1 MKRFLS
7 RPFWLV
13 PAALTVLAGASAPV
27 LADPP
32 VDLDSAPPELSI
44 GVEPNIVVTLDDSGS
59 MSMNHMPDA
68 VSAEWGKQAYHY
80 SGTNSIYYNPA
91 TVYQPPLM
99 PDGVTRFPDSSYTN
113 AWRDGICA
121 NLPASGDYGARCAPV
136 NRINLSTAFFSGY
149 DSSGCLQL
157 GAGGTCAQLATN
169 QSAYAN
175 SNERSWRDIPA
186 GARTRANN
194 TLVTGGFYYT
204 QGATGLVL
212 NEVNNLSETQKQNFA
227 NWFSYYRTR
236 RMMAVSSL
244 SSAFAELKNPL
255 RIAWQNI
262 NQNPIGDDTTI
273 VSFAAA
279 QKVGFFRWLYATPAR
294 NGTPNRSAMIR
305 AGEFLGSRLTN
316 GNANGP
322 TNPYW
327 QPVAGAPNGGLELSC
342 RQNFHLHVTD
352 GFWNSDSPSATARNP
367 ITAATL
373 PDGKRY
379 TPNTAD
385 TRVYSGQT
393 TAAAPGTANSGNANP
408 SLSDV
413 GFNYWATDLKPNLA
427 NKVPRYLGD
436 SRIGVTN
443 ATTRP
448 IPLDPFTD
456 DEIYFNPANNPAT
469 WQHVVQYTIGLGV
482 PGVLPGGNETT
493 MASTITSLRRGT
505 LQWFLARTDT
515 DDIRK
520 LDDTWR
526 AAVNSRGNFFSVT
539 NPQQLIDSIG
549 KVLRSATGNRSG
561 TSSTPTLSV
570 PVLTGGGAAFGTGYS
585 SAGWTGMLS
594 RNAVSP
600 AGVIGARVWEAG
612 ALLTAMAPTA
622 RKIATSH
629 GGFRSG
635 QPFQPGNL
643 SVEQQAVL
651 NKYPF
656 TPSGSVTQVENPANW
671 PVDNLASQRVAYIRG
686 DRSGETAA
694 PNFRQRQSLL
704 GAIIYSQPLYVSS
717 PGGFADDFPAGTP
730 EFNAGRTAY
739 EAFVADNSNPT
750 VRPPTVY
757 VGSNDGMLHAFN
769 AADGKERWAF
779 IPNTIILNGRLSRS
793 TIATPELVPGADD
806 KPISSDVFM
815 DGAWKTVLIGSLRLG
830 GRGIYAL
837 DITRPTATDEA
848 AVAQKVLW
856 EFSNTSPGGANLGY
870 TYGSANIVRLN
881 NGIWGVL
888 VASGYFPK
896 EGLDSDDPA
905 ATRKRSS
912 LFVLDIRDGSVIRE
926 IQTPAG
932 VTSYGLSTPAAFD
945 RDLNRST
952 DVAMAGDLAGNLW
965 RYDLSSADPRQWKVE
980 HFFASYDNDADIGKR
995 PISVMPVAM
1004 EDRATRVASNGRVV
1018 RPIWVFGT
1026 GKYLGSEDR
1035 TLDIPTQYFYG
1046 VRDYGSGGAGYP
1058 LRPAGLAEQTFVD
1071 TGDVREANAAVAV
1084 PESANGWKM
1093 PLTRGERNIVTATP
1107 LYVSNIALLATFMPD
1122 PRSDPCEIGNR
1133 GYVMAV
1139 RPDVGSASGQIE
1151 GAGPNGG
1158 ALLGRLTTTP
1168 PIGEVPAASVI
1179 GGGSVVTPGLGGMVL
1194 RVQYW
1199 RRSAWREIF
1208 NSPDQ
1213 Q

>member
-1 MKRFLS
+1 MKHVPY
-7 RPFWLV
+7 RPCWLIS
-13 PAALTVLAGASAPV
+13 ALLTALAGFSAPA

-59 MSMNHMPDA
+59 MGFTHMPDSMGA
-68 VSAEWGKQAYHY
+68 RWGFTDYHY
-80 SGTNSIYYNPA
+80 SGNNTIYYNPA
-91 TVYQPPLM
+91 TVYLPPLM
-99 PDGVTRFPDSSYTN
+99 PDGTTRFPNAPYIS

-121 NLPASGDYGARCAPV
+121 NLPTSGEFGARCSAINRV
-136 NRINLSTAFFSGY
+136 NLTTAFYSGY
-149 DSSGCLQL
+149 DNAGCRTPGCTNPQSGV
-157 GAGGTCAQLATN
+157 
-169 QSAYAN
+169 SVFPN
-175 SNERSWRDIPA
+175 SNERAWRDIPA
-186 GARTRANN
+186 GARTRSNG

-212 NEVNNLSETQKQNFA
+212 NEVNNLSDTQKQNFA
-227 NWFSYYRTR
+227 NWFSYYRSR

-244 SSAFAELKNPL
+244 SSAFADLKNPL

-262 NQNPIGDDTTI
+262 NQNHISDSTTI

-279 QKVGFFRWLYATPAR
+279 QKNSFFRWLYATPALD
-294 NGTPNRSAMIR
+294 GTPNRTAMIR
-305 AGEFLGSRLTN
+305 AGEFLAGRLTN
-316 GNANGP
+316 GGANGT

-327 QPVAGAPNGGLELSC
+327 QPVAGATNGGMELSC

-352 GFWNSDSPSATARNP
+352 GFWNSDSPAATTLNP
-367 ITAATL
+367 TAAVTL

-385 TRVYSGQT
+385 TRVYSAQT
-393 TAAAPGTANSGNANP
+393 TAPPPGTTNNGNANP
-408 SLSDV
+408 GLSDI
-413 GFNYWATDLKPNLA
+413 GFNYWATDLKPNLPD
-427 NKVPRYLGD
+427 KVPRYLAD

-482 PGVLPGGNETT
+482 PGALPGGSEAI
-493 MASTITSLRRGT
+493 MASTINSLRRGT
-505 LQWFLARTDT
+505 LQWFLARSET

-549 KVLRSATGNRSG
+549 KVLRAATGNRSG
-561 TSSTPTLSV
+561 TSSTPTLGA
-570 PVLTGGGAAFGTGYS
+570 PVLSGGGVAFSTGYS

-594 RNAVSP
+594 RSAVGTSG
-600 AGVIGARVWEAG
+600 AIGTRAWEAG

-622 RKIATSH
+622 RKIATSR
-629 GGFRSG
+629 GGTRSG
-635 QPFQPGNL
+635 QPFQVANL
-643 SVEQQAVL
+643 SAEQLAVL
-651 NKYPF
+651 NKYPS
-656 TPSGSVTQVENPANW
+656 TPTGGVTQVENPANW
-671 PVDNLASQRVAYIRG
+671 PVDNLATQRVAYLRG

-717 PGGFADDFPAGTP
+717 PGGLADDFPVGTP
-730 EFNAGRTAY
+730 EFAAGRTAY
-739 EAFVADNSNPT
+739 ESFVKDNSNPT

-769 AADGKERWAF
+769 ATDGKESWAF
-779 IPNTIILNGRLSRS
+779 VPNTVIVNGRLSRT

-806 KPISSDVFM
+806 KPISADVFF
-815 DGAWKTVLIGSLRLG
+815 DGAWRTVLVGSLRLG
-830 GRGIYAL
+830 GRGVYAL
-837 DITRPTATDEA
+837 DITRPAATNET

-881 NGIWGVL
+881 NGVWGVL
-888 VASGYFPK
+888 VSGGYFPK
-896 EGLDSDDPA
+896 EGLGSDDPA
-905 ATRKRSS
+905 ATRKQSS
-912 LFVLDIRDGSVIRE
+912 LFVLNIKDGTVIRE
-926 IQTPAG
+926 IPTPAA
-932 VTSYGLSTPAAFD
+932 VVSYGLSTPAAFD
-945 RDLNRST
+945 RDLNRTT

-965 RYDLSSADPRQWKVE
+965 RYDLSSTNPQEWKVE
-980 HFFASYDNDADIGKR
+980 HFFASYDVDADIGKR
-995 PISVMPVAM
+995 PITVMPVAM
-1004 EDRATRVASNGRVV
+1004 EDRAIRVATNGRVV
-1018 RPIWVFGT
+1018 RPIWNFGT

-1046 VRDYGSGGAGYP
+1046 VRDYGTADTRYP
-1058 LRPAGLAEQTFVD
+1058 LRPANLAEQTFVD

-1084 PESANGWKM
+1084 SDSVNGWKM

-1133 GYVMAV
+1133 GYIMAV
-1139 RPDVGSASGQIE
+1139 TADAGSATGQVD
-1151 GAGPNGG
+1151 GPPGTTT
-1158 ALLGRLTTTP
+1158 ALTLGRVTTTP
-1168 PIGEVPAASVI
+1168 PLGGEVPAASTI
-1179 GGGSVVTPGLGGMVL
+1179 GGGSVVTPGGSGIVV

-1199 RRSAWREIF
+1199 RRSAWREVL
-1208 NSPDQ
+1208 NSPDP
-1213 Q
+1213 